1 MVWKGEK
8 SQCSSSLLSSPLLT
22 GTQPAMEM
30 DFVHFQ
36 TKPLVYRIT
45 WSLTYGVY
53 LRGIHLLMMQH
64 VMLPSPW
71 VPTTSVLIK

>member
-22 GTQPAMEM
+22 GTQQLWKW

-45 WSLTYGVY
+45 WSLTYD
-53 LRGIHLLMMQH
+53 
-64 VMLPSPW
+64 LPY
-71 VPTTSVLIK
+71 TA